1 MNPFAPTFEKLP
13 TSIPVFP
20 LTGALLLP
28 RARLPLNIFE
38 PRYLAMVQD
47 SLGGDRLIGMIQPV
61 EPGAEGGG
69 TGTAAA
75 EPPLAGV
82 GCCGRLTAFAETDD
96 GRYLI
101 TLTGLC
107 RFRVREEVSTMRG
120 YRRVVADWSP
130 FADDYTA
137 PAEGGFD
144 RTGLFD
150 RLKPYFARRDLQV
163 NWQALEGAPDEQ
175 LVSTL
180 AMLCPFT
187 PAEKQG
193 LLEAEDFTARASM
206 LLALIR
212 MAVHESAAGGPLR
225 H

>member
-1 MNPFAPTFEKLP
+1 MSPFAPTFDQLP
-13 TSIPVFP
+13 ASIPVFP
-20 LTGALLLP
+20 LTGVLVLP

-47 SLGGDRLIGMIQPV
+47 SLGSDRLIGMIQPV
-61 EPGAEGGG
+61 EPGAE
-69 TGTAAA
+69 ADPSV

-101 TLTGLC
+101 TLSGLC
-107 RFRVREEVSTMRG
+107 RFRIREEVSTMRG
-120 YRRVVADWSP
+120 YRRVMPDWSP
-130 FADDYTA
+130 FAGDFVA

-144 RTGLFD
+144 RAGLMAA
-150 RLKPYFARRDLQV
+150 LKPYFTRRQLTV
-163 NWQALEGAPDEQ
+163 NWQALETASDEQ
-175 LVSTL
+175 LISTI

-187 PAEKQG
+187 PAEKQA
-193 LLEAEDFTARASM
+193 LLEAPDFIARTSM
-206 LLALIR
+206 LLALMQ
-212 MAVHESAAGGPLR
+212 MAVHESADGDVAR

>member
-1 MNPFAPTFEKLP
+1 MPPFAPTFDQLP
-13 TSIPVFP
+13 ASIPIFP
-20 LTGALLLP
+20 LTGVLLLP

-47 SLGGDRLIGMIQPV
+47 SLGSDRLIGMIQPM
-61 EPGAEGGG
+61 EPGAEGDGG
-69 TGTAAA
+69 V
-75 EPPLAGV
+75 EPPLAGI

-107 RFRVREEVSTMRG
+107 RFRIQQEVSTMRG

-130 FADDYTA
+130 FAGDYA
-137 PAEGGFD
+137 VPANGGFD
-144 RTGLFD
+144 RVGLLAGL
-150 RLKPYFARRDLQV
+150 RPYFTRRDLTV
-163 NWQALEGAPDEQ
+163 NWQALESAPDEQ
-175 LVSTL
+175 LISSL

-187 PAEKQG
+187 PAEKQA
-193 LLEAEDFTARASM
+193 LLEAPDFAARASM
-206 LLALIR
+206 LLALVQ
-212 MAVHESAAGGPLR
+212 MAVHESVDGDTAR